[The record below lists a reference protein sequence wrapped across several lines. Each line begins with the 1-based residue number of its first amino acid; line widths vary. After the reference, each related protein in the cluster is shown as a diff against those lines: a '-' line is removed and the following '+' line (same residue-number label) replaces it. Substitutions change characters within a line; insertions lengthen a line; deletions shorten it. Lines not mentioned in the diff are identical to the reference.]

1 LKNLLGLVQNEGVNP
16 VEVVV
21 KDKNLSIFDH
31 PTGELIVS
39 HILSDS
45 KGELIRI
52 VHPEKDTKSA
62 LNKVYD
68 TVLTALGGSSNAK
81 LFLENIHRD
90 KSRYFKDQL
99 GLIMKTCKNLNTE
112 AISTALEY
120 CVKKELWSAVYFK
133 DVVHYSLMKKSSN
146 TKTENPSLPN
156 SYKSKTVRPEIR
168 YIDEYTKALG
178 GE

>member
-1 LKNLLGLVQNEGVNP
+1 
-16 VEVVV
+16 
-21 KDKNLSIFDH
+21 
-31 PTGELIVS
+31 
-39 HILSDS
+39 
-45 KGELIRI
+45 
-52 VHPEKDTKSA
+52 
-62 LNKVYD
+62 
-68 TVLTALGGSSNAK
+68 
-81 LFLENIHRD
+81 
-90 KSRYFKDQL
+90 
-99 GLIMKTCKNLNTE
+99 MKTCKNLNTE
-112 AISTALEY
+112 AISPSEY